1 MKLPDFLRSLA
12 DKRNAEGDDIWELL
26 IQSAEY
32 IEALESDKPASPKVG
47 RVTEPA
53 APPSK
58 ISQVMREAYRR

>member
-32 IEALESDKPASPKVG
+32 IEALESDKPKSPKVG
-47 RVTEPA
+47 RDTETA
-53 APPSK
+53 APPAKMSE
-58 ISQVMREAYRR
+58 VMREAYRR